1 VDGHRRSVR
10 PTQRAAHG
18 GVLTGRAAARAA
30 RREPRHRA
38 RHRLH
43 THSPL
48 PPAPPLAATPGCP
61 SHARPHVAVAPAE
74 VPRFEAGVAQHTRQ
88 VGGQQPRAG
97 PLGGVDNVVGHGAL
111 VPLVKEPDR
120 RPQPGIRVV
129 PTPNADSAAAARQS
143 CRPVRPSAGRTP
155 PRSAQRPPAN
165 RQAAVHRRAGT
176 PQRARPSTPTPT
188 AGGRAHGNPRSAN
201 RACAAAVAAAAG
213 PSAQV
218 RRRARSG
225 SCTNSWRQS
234 IATQARAVSAKSAA
248 SAGLIRPS
256 AGRTRRRPKDVAP
269 PPGAQP
275 NHLPLG
281 GLAHPD
287 DPVPEPARLLRTAT
301 LQVLGEGI
309 RAVNRTRALRGI
321 PACQAEADRQDGV
334 CLDLRPAPGS
344 YAGVT
349 TAVTAFA
356 GEMTHRAG
364 VGRHTRRDR
373 EVLRQVATW
382 PGPTAT
388 RIRSTTAHSALLSG

>member
-97 PLGGVDNVVGHGAL
+97 PLGGVDNVGGHGAL

-218 RRRARSG
+218 RRRARVRLVRELVAPVDSDAGPRGLGEIG
-225 SCTNSWRQS
+225 SVGGLHPPFSWS
-234 IATQARAVSAKSAA
+234 NPA
-248 SAGLIRPS
+248 SAEGCS
-256 AGRTRRRPKDVAP
+256 TTTRRPTQPLAARRLS
-269 PPGAQP
+269 PPGRP
-275 NHLPLG
+275 C
-281 GLAHPD
+281 
-287 DPVPEPARLLRTAT
+287 ARDRTA
-301 LQVLGEGI
+301 
-309 RAVNRTRALRGI
+309 
-321 PACQAEADRQDGV
+321 PSD
-334 CLDLRPAPGS
+334 
-344 YAGVT
+344 
-349 TAVTAFA
+349 
-356 GEMTHRAG
+356 
-364 VGRHTRRDR
+364 RHTAGPRRRHSGGEQDPR
-373 EVLRQVATW
+373 TSRD
-382 PGPTAT
+382 PGLP
-388 RIRSTTAHSALLSG
+388 G